1 MYKNNNNDAI
11 SSRLQGKMLKGDIG
25 IAKNYLNLSE
35 YNKGKKYGY
44 NWSDE
49 NLESLQLIFG
59 NQCLCV
65 IGWFSPFLRSISGKK
80 SRSIS
85 NYE

>member
-59 NQCLCV
+59 NQCFVCYRLV
-65 IGWFSPFLRSISGKK
+65 
-80 SRSIS
+80 
-85 NYE
+85 